1 MPVSLYVIPFT
12 RVCVAVGV
20 IPPDFEI
27 VTVAVDPDKLTAAV
41 MPFVA
46 VVTEFPFVRATLL
59 PSIFNISFAPSVTL
73 VTVKTSCNIVWPVF
87 TAVIEVDEYRVAAL
101 PPSVNV
107 GLFAVAV
114 NAGGTFT
121 ATTVTVEAIDNVDV
135 STPPFAVPP
144 LS

>member
-1 MPVSLYVIPFT
+1 MLVFLYAIPFT
-12 RVCVAVGV
+12 RVCIAAGV

-87 TAVIEVDEYRVAAL
+87 TVVIAVDEYRVAAL

-114 NAGGTFT
+114 NAGEYLQP
-121 ATTVTVEAIDNVDV
+121 VQ
-135 STPPFAVPP
+135 
-144 LS
+144 LR